1 MKILIPIFV
10 VVYLA
15 TLVAYFFSETSGNHK
30 RRSINKIILASLF
43 LIPCIV
49 GYIINFKSLDY
60 SLILLIGIVFC
71 FAGDVLLL
79 FSFTKGGIS
88 FMTGN
93 ILIST
98 YLVIHILT
106 NNVPHIY
113 PIIAVALFLIAGSIF
128 ITLAQKKVI
137 NLRNM
142 FIPISFY
149 ILSVTL
155 HGLLSLSLLAYYHN
169 IHYILFSLG
178 LALYMVSDYFLMT
191 YKFKYPWKKWVLRCN
206 SGTYFVGMLLVALS
220 YFI

>member
-1 MKILIPIFV
+1 MIPFLI
-10 VVYLA
+10 VYSVIYLGV
-15 TLVAYFFSETSGNHK
+15 LVAYFFSETSGNHK
-30 RRSINKIILASLF
+30 RRSINKIVLASMF

-49 GYIINFKSLDY
+49 GYIMNFNSLDY
-60 SLILLIGIVFC
+60 SLILLIGLVLC
-71 FAGDVLLL
+71 FIGDVLLL

-88 FMTGN
+88 FMIGN
-93 ILIST
+93 ILISA
-98 YLVIHILT
+98 YLVIHILQ

-113 PIIAVALFLIAGSIF
+113 PIVAVILFLIAGSTF
-128 ITLAQKKVI
+128 ITLATKKVI

-142 FIPISFY
+142 FVPISFY

-155 HGLLSLSLLAYYHN
+155 HGLLGLSLLVYYHN
-169 IHYILFSLG
+169 IHYILFSVG

-191 YKFKYPWKKWVLRCN
+191 YKFKYPSKKWVLRCN